1 MAKAFLTNINLK
13 GNQLIA
19 AAMQPSGTAPNAL
32 AAGQIYYNTAGALYY
47 STASGTSN
55 WVQVATGATVVASIN
70 SITGSATIAGT
81 TNQIT
86 VTPSGQT
93 ITLSF
98 PTNLTLPGKTTFSAA
113 TTGGASLNIPL
124 ATATPTSP
132 VSGDIWAT
140 PTTGANILYYNGAT
154 KTVAFTDSNITGSAG
169 SVANALSAGTAL
181 SYSSGTTFD
190 GSTART
196 LNLANTAVTA
206 GSYGTSTAIPTFT
219 VDAQGRLTAAGT
231 TAISTSI
238 ALAAGS
244 GSGTVSGGG
253 TLTFTGG
260 AGITTSAAT
269 STVTFAIDTT
279 VATLT
284 GTQVFTNKS
293 ISGATNTLSAIPNS
307 ALTNSTIS
315 GKALGTNLDALT
327 ISTGLSGTS
336 YNGSGAVTIAIDST
350 VATLTGSQALT
361 NKWIALKANT
371 SATGTA
377 PLTLTSTGSVL
388 LTTPVATSFEVDSSG
403 VLYWTPVSTRKTI
416 ALTDSSIT
424 GFTGQATLSQGGT
437 NANLTAVNGGI
448 IYSGASALAISAAGT
463 SGQVLKSN
471 GAAAPT
477 WVDQST
483 LAAGSATSATNTTN
497 VGVTEDTTT
506 SSAIFPALVG
516 ANTGNNA
523 VKTTST
529 KLTFVPSTGVLSA
542 TTFAGSGASLTNI
555 PNTATTAT
563 SANTNSAIVARDG
576 SGNFSATTITAA
588 LSGTATNASNVTI
601 TDDTSTASAV
611 YPTWTGGVSGNQA
624 HKASSTK
631 LTFVPST
638 GILTATGFS
647 GSGANLTSIPNT
659 ATTATAT
666 NTNSAIVARDA
677 SGNFNATM
685 ISLSGTTTNATDA
698 ATKQYVDNIASGFN
712 AHDSVEAATTAA
724 LTATYSN
731 GTSGVGATL
740 TNSGTQAALVIDGV
754 TLANGNRV
762 LVKNQATAS
771 QNGVYY
777 IASAGNLGSVSTN
790 WVLTRAT
797 DYDGST
803 PGEVNAGDMVF
814 VSSPSSQ
821 YSVNPT
827 NNNTSWIMN
836 TPGTITL
843 GTTSISWVQGSGS
856 GTVTAGNGITVSGN
870 VVTFNPTSTGGL
882 QALAGG
888 AAILKPTNSGI
899 VTDSTGTY
907 IGAGTGFSLSG
918 TTLNY
923 ASGTTSQAASGVSGG
938 AYSYATQKQ
947 TATIT
952 GNGSLTSFAV
962 AHNLNTQNVTVQVY
976 QTSATPDTQYSE
988 VEVDI
993 VRTSSSVVTVSFAS
1007 AVASGDT
1014 YNVVIVG

>member
-47 STASGTSN
+47 STASGTGN
-55 WVQVATGATVVASIN
+55 WVQVATGATVVASLN
-70 SITGSATIAGT
+70 SLTGALSVAGT
-81 TNQIT
+81 TNEIT
-86 VTPSGQT
+86 VTASGST

-98 PTNLTLPGKTTFSAA
+98 PNNLTLPGKTTLTGS
-113 TTGGASLNIPL
+113 TTSGASLNIPA
-124 ATATPTSP
+124 ATAAPTSAA
-132 VSGDIWAT
+132 VGDIWTTA
-140 PTTGANILYYNGAT
+140 TTGANILYYNGAT

-169 SVANALSAGTAL
+169 SVANALS
-181 SYSSGTTFD
+181 SGTGLSFTGG
-190 GSTART
+190 GSFNGSGAKT

-206 GSYGTSTAIPTFT
+206 GSYGSSTEIPTFT
-219 VDAQGRLTAAGT
+219 VDAQGRLTAVS
-231 TAISTSI
+231 TASISTAFNLYGDSGVTSVAGGNSYTI
-238 ALAAGS
+238 A
-244 GSGTVSGGG
+244 GGD
-253 TLTFTGG
+253 
-260 AGITTSAAT
+260 GITTN
-269 STVTFAIDTT
+269 V
-279 VATLT
+279 
-284 GTQVFTNKS
+284 
-293 ISGATNTLSAIPNS
+293 SG
-307 ALTNSTIS
+307 
-315 GKALGTNLDALT
+315 
-327 ISTGLSGTS
+327 
-336 YNGSGAVTIAIDST
+336 YNINIEIDST
-350 VATLTGSQALT
+350 VATLTGSQSLT
-361 NKWIALKANT
+361 NKFVALKANT

-377 PLTLTSTGSVL
+377 PLTFTATGSTL
-388 LTTPVATSFEVDSSG
+388 LTTPVTASFEVDSSG
-403 VLYWTPVSTRKTI
+403 VLYWTPSSTRKTV

-437 NANLTAVNGGI
+437 NADLTAVNGGVV
-448 IYSGASALAISAAGT
+448 YSGSSALAITAAGT

-506 SSAIFPALVG
+506 SSAIFPTLVG

-523 VKTTST
+523 IKTTST

-542 TTFAGSGASLTNI
+542 TTFSGSGASLTNI
-555 PNTATTAT
+555 PNSATTAT
-563 SANTNSAIVARDG
+563 SGNTSSAIVARDG
-576 SGNFSATTITAA
+576 SGNFSAGTITAA

-601 TDDTSTASAV
+601 TDDTSASSTG
-611 YPTWTGGVSGNQA
+611 YITWTGGVSGNQA

-659 ATTATAT
+659 ATTATST
-666 NTNSAIVARDA
+666 NTNSAIVARDS
-677 SGNFNATM
+677 SGNFSATM

-698 ATKQYVDNIASGFN
+698 ATKQYVDDIASGIN
-712 AHDSVEAATTAA
+712 AHGSVVAATTAA
-724 LTATYSN
+724 LTAVYNNNT
-731 GTSGVGATL
+731 TGVGATL
-740 TNSGTQAALVIDGV
+740 TNSGTQAAFTLDNV
-754 TLANGNRV
+754 TVSSGQRV
-762 LVKNQATAS
+762 LVKNQASAF
-771 QNGVYY
+771 QNGIYTLTTVG
-777 IASAGNLGSVSTN
+777 SGSVN

-797 DYDGST
+797 DYDGSV
-803 PGEVNAGDMVF
+803 PGEIASGDMVF
-814 VSSPSSQ
+814 VTAPASQ
-821 YSVNPT
+821 YSVTPT
-827 NNNTSWIMN
+827 YQNTGWVMN
-836 TPGTITL
+836 SNGTIVV
-843 GTTSISWVQGSGS
+843 GTDSINWVQSSGSGS
-856 GTVTAGNGITVSGN
+856 VTAGNGITVSGN

-888 AAILKPTNSGI
+888 ASILKPTNSGI
-899 VTDSTGTY
+899 VTDATGTY

-923 ASGTTSQAASGVSGG
+923 ASGTTTQSASGVSGG

-993 VRTSSSVVTVSFAS
+993 VRTSSSAVTVSFAS
-1007 AVASGDT
+1007 AVAAGDT